1 MKNVNTPV
9 GGRRAFIARTL
20 GMLSTLPLL
29 SACSGA
35 MRSEAGAASPTA
47 TERFQ
52 FALIGDAPYTRVQ
65 EVEYQ
70 RLLTSLNRNELAFV
84 VHIGDFQYDARPYNN
99 NPSVAAMPC
108 VDNTYKAV
116 LDSFQTVRHP
126 LVMTPGDNDWTDCWP
141 LKAQPAN
148 PLHLLA
154 RIRAMFY
161 PEGKSLGQRTMPVK
175 NQSGDPQFA
184 KFRENLRWTI
194 GGVTF
199 ATIHTVGSNDNLGRT
214 TEMDAEHME
223 RKTANLAWLKQT
235 FAEAKA
241 SNSRG
246 LVIMTQANPGFE
258 NFWPGTP
265 TRRYFTNFI
274 GAQRPNPPRP
284 TGFDDLIKA
293 LQNEMESYNR
303 PTLYLHGD
311 LHLFKID
318 KPLYSK
324 KTGRSFENFTRVET
338 FGEPDTHWVRITV
351 DPADPQL
358 FVIRP
363 EIIPE
368 NVANHR

>member
-1 MKNVNTPV
+1 MPLAI
-9 GGRRAFIARTL
+9 RARHLTA
-20 GMLSTLPLL
+20 L
-29 SACSGA
+29 SACLA
-35 MRSEAGAASPTA
+35 LASLLPSPSLSQTA

-70 RLLTSLNRNELAFV
+70 RLLTSLNRNDLAFV
-84 VHIGDFQYDARPYNN
+84 VHIGDFQFDARPYND

-108 VDNTYKAV
+108 VDETYKAV
-116 LDSFQTVRHP
+116 FDSFQTVRHP
-126 LVMTPGDNDWTDCWP
+126 FVMTPGDNDWTDCWP
-141 LKAQPAN
+141 LKAQPAD
-148 PLHLLA
+148 PLQLLA
-154 RIRAMFY
+154 KIRTMFY

-175 NQSGDPQFA
+175 NQSSDPQFA

-214 TEMDAEHME
+214 PEMDIEHME
-223 RKTANLAWLKQT
+223 RKAANIAWLKQT
-235 FAEAKA
+235 FADAKA
-241 SNSRG
+241 DSSRG

-258 NFWPGTP
+258 NFWPATP
-265 TRRYFTNFI
+265 SRRYFTNFI

-284 TGFDDLIKA
+284 TGFDDLIKT
-293 LQNEMESYNR
+293 LQDEMESYNR

-324 KTGRSFENFTRVET
+324 KTDRSFENFTRVET